1 MPETK
6 EELRQIYVNTR
17 EMPNEKVITMQR
29 GLLVKLGLD
38 PDYAVSCLN
47 VINQN
52 FPGGIITISTTTTT
66 TSTTSTTTTTTTTSA
81 ITNTNT
87 NTIRSRDNVKDAI
100 VCIISRVSLQG
111 SHDDR

>member
-1 MPETK
+1 
-6 EELRQIYVNTR
+6 
-17 EMPNEKVITMQR
+17 MPNEKVITMQR

-52 FPGGIITISTTTTT
+52 FPGGIITIS
-66 TSTTSTTTTTTTTSA
+66 STTITTTTTTTA
-81 ITNTNT
+81 NTNT
-87 NTIRSRDNVKDAI
+87 TANTIRSGDNVKDAI

-111 SHDDR
+111 SHDDRRRERQILQ